1 MALLQSIVADRRKLL
16 ATVFLIFLL
25 AAFLRLYNIQWSYSN
40 NGVDEGIMLMR
51 AQMLGEGFELYS
63 EIPCDQAP
71 LALLVSA
78 AVEGDL
84 LASRLLSAM
93 LSIAAIAACMEA
105 AKRMRGEVAMLAAG
119 LVLAVD
125 FAFLRESRLF
135 SLDGMSSY
143 FLAFSLLPL
152 LAYVRD
158 RSRLMLAIAGALLGL
173 SAASKLYGAIAVVGV
188 LVFMLV
194 EASAERRKGASAYPR
209 VLDAVILVVVAVI
222 PMVVLLA
229 LLGPSDMLSGMLFD
243 QGHREFDLL
252 MKLSIPLYFAFSA
265 AYVLPFARA
274 RTLWTRSPE
283 TRLLLWISIG
293 LLVNFI
299 LQPLAFLHNMVLM
312 SPPLAI
318 LVGLL
323 AADWLGHEKNINRM
337 THESHETKKSTG
349 LAVMVMAIFVVGVV
363 VSAGFASY
371 GLAVQGRSPQQVYG
385 EKIASWTAED
395 DWIISG
401 DPLIAAYAERKV
413 PLSMINMGT
422 RIYPEITVQDVQDAI
437 EEHDVQVVIVC
448 YRLWEEDMAGLTLFL
463 RGHGFSLVL
472 STAIGEWSKAA
483 IETYVNDDDPWVF
496 VSEDIVDKF
505 DLPVWVWEDWLTSPA

>member
-1 MALLQSIVADRRKLL
+1 MALLQGIVADRRRLL
-16 ATVFLIFLL
+16 AAMFLIFLL
-25 AAFLRLYNIQWSYSN
+25 AAFLRLYNIQWSFSN

-51 AQMLGEGFELYS
+51 ARMLSEGFGLYS

-71 LALLVSA
+71 LAFLLSA
-78 AVEGDL
+78 ALEGDV

-105 AKRMRGEVAMLAAG
+105 AKRTRGEVAMLAAG

-152 LAYVRD
+152 LAYVRSG
-158 RSRLMLAIAGALLGL
+158 SRPMLVIAGVLLGL
-173 SAASKLYGAIAVVGV
+173 STASKLYGAIAVVGV

-194 EASAERRKGASAYPR
+194 GIVAERRKGAPASPK
-209 VLDAVILVVVAVI
+209 VVDVVVLVVAAVI
-222 PMVVLLA
+222 PLGVLMA
-229 LLGPSDMLSGMLFD
+229 LLGPSDMLRGMVLD

-252 MKLSIPLYFAFSA
+252 MKLSIPLYFAFSI
-265 AYVLPFARA
+265 AYVLPFAYARA
-274 RTLWTRSPE
+274 LWTRSPE
-283 TRLLLWISIG
+283 ARLLLCISVV
-293 LLVNFI
+293 LLANFV

-323 AADWLGHEKNINRM
+323 VADNYEPEKL
-337 THESHETKKSTG
+337 TKNMIGKPYGTKMSTRFG
-349 LAVMVMAIFVVGVV
+349 GAVMAIFVIGIV
-363 VSAGFASY
+363 VSAGVASY
-371 GLAVQGRSPQQVYG
+371 GLAVQGKSPQQVYG
-385 EKIASWTAED
+385 ERIASWTSEE

-422 RIYPEITVQDVQDAI
+422 RIYPDITLQEVKDAV
-437 EEHDVQVVIVC
+437 EEHDVQVVVIC
-448 YRLWEEDMAGLTLFL
+448 YRLFENDMAGLTDFLFDL
-463 RGHGFSLVL
+463 GFSMV
-472 STAIGEWSKAA
+472 SHDAIGQWSKAA
-483 IETYVNDDDPWVF
+483 IETNANDEVPWVF
-496 VSEDIVDKF
+496 VTQEMIDRF
-505 DLPVWVWEDWLTSPA
+505 DLPIHG